1 MYKVLVPQALKT
13 VARDFLTQKGYELVV
28 PTGTDETAL
37 KEAIA
42 NVDGVIARTEKYTK
56 SVVGAAKRLKV
67 IARYGIGFENID
79 LAACDAKDITVTLA
93 RGCNT
98 YSVAEH
104 AITLMLA
111 CLRQIPRLNQEI
123 HKANWKSRDTVE
135 THEARYKTFGSIGIG
150 PIGMEAVRIAHFG
163 FQMKILVYDKF
174 VDQSKFPEWIEFT
187 NTLEDLMT
195 AADVVS
201 PHLPLNKGTF
211 HMLNAE
217 TIAHMKATGILL
229 NVSRGPIW
237 DEKAVYDALK
247 EHRIA
252 AAGADT
258 FEIEPPAKEL
268 PLFALPNFIGTP
280 HSAAL
285 TEEAIQAVAMNCAH
299 AIDDVLNGREP
310 QFVIN
315 HPQKA

>member
-1 MYKVLVPQALKT
+1 
-13 VARDFLTQKGYELVV
+13 
-28 PTGTDETAL
+28 
-37 KEAIA
+37 
-42 NVDGVIARTEKYTK
+42 
-56 SVVGAAKRLKV
+56 
-67 IARYGIGFENID
+67 
-79 LAACDAKDITVTLA
+79 
-93 RGCNT
+93 
-98 YSVAEH
+98 
-104 AITLMLA
+104 
-111 CLRQIPRLNQEI
+111 
-123 HKANWKSRDTVE
+123 
-135 THEARYKTFGSIGIG
+135 
-150 PIGMEAVRIAHFG
+150 
-163 FQMKILVYDKF
+163 
-174 VDQSKFPEWIEFT
+174 
-187 NTLEDLMT
+187 
-195 AADVVS
+195 
-201 PHLPLNKGTF
+201 
-211 HMLNAE
+211 MLNAE